1 MGQLSQ
7 YGLLKLFQ
15 ESEDNWT
22 LPLSSGFHL
31 NSVSFLSFLSLL
43 GLLCS

>member
-15 ESEDNWT
+15 RKLRQLNTTIATSALFWF
-22 LPLSSGFHL
+22 PLE
-31 NSVSFLSFLSLL
+31 
-43 GLLCS
+43 